1 MEDILSGLN
10 GRNVLQPVVGELNNV
25 QELAL
30 ILRQKIKGKPVQNK
44 SSLVNLRRVRSATPR
59 NVVRTGNIN
68 FGEMS

>member
-1 MEDILSGLN
+1 MEVILSGLN
-10 GRNVLQPVVGELNNV
+10 GRNVLQLVVGEFV
-25 QELAL
+25 DIQELAPT
-30 ILRQKIKGKPVQNK
+30 LRQKIKGKPVQNK